1 MLQELWLLSLGVA
14 GGGPCPAL
22 GRVPGRYNISQ
33 VEQWLRAQGL
43 QQSGACEELES
54 LVQAAQ
60 LLQVKKVTE
69 EDAGALCSLC
79 TVLTPQQVLGGLGLL
94 PAGHPPYP
102 GAPGCTRAALG
113 WGPRCAQKCQD
124 VPSPALF
131 TSPPSRAVVKLL
143 RAYGPAAGLEERVS
157 PRFISSVEVSG
168 ARGLPCLDTPALGQ
182 S

>member
-1 MLQELWLLSLGVA
+1 MLLELWLLSLGVA

-22 GRVPGRYNISQ
+22 SRVPGRYNISQ
-33 VEQWLRAQGL
+33 VEQWL
-43 QQSGACEELES
+43 QQSGACEELEP

-60 LLQVKKVTE
+60 LLQVKKVTG

-102 GAPGCTRAALG
+102 GAPGCTGAALG
-113 WGPRCAQKCQD
+113 WGPGCAQKCQD

-131 TSPPSRAVVKLL
+131 TSPPSRAGCEAPPGV
-143 RAYGPAAGLEERVS
+143 RPGRGAG
-157 PRFISSVEVSG
+157 G
-168 ARGLPCLDTPALGQ
+168 ARQPPLHQQRGGERGPGAALLGHPRAGAVLM
-182 S
+182 